1 MDVMHEIL
9 LSDEKFSGVPALRD
23 VLSCLDSVKYCSF
36 GSFLSSVHFTRAFS
50 GSFEVLVRDEAEALD
65 VLSENYDV
73 DNLHG
78 TIVLDD
84 RNGGDKSSTLKMKL
98 VDATAK
104 NQLLRQYLIEHSESR
119 TCIVANKA
127 GDVEKFDLQ
136 IPRRGPSILMYLIE
150 RENTPQSTTSVVEK
164 IVWSLNHVG
173 VAPLLRESRF
183 VPAEC
188 VSLAADAIEDIF
200 VAHAN
205 KTATMLH
212 THSTGECKTITAAE
226 LKTLGRPYAALLRA

>member
-1 MDVMHEIL
+1 MHEIL
-9 LSDEKFSGVPALRD
+9 LSDEKFSGVNALRD

-50 GSFEVLVRDEAEALD
+50 GSFEVLVRDETEALD
-65 VLSENYDV
+65 VLSDSFEV

-78 TIVLDD
+78 TLILDD
-84 RNGGDKSSTLKMKL
+84 RNGGDAQSTLKLRL

-104 NQLLRQYLIEHSESR
+104 NELLRQYLIEHSESR
-119 TCIVANKA
+119 TCVVTNKA
-127 GDVEKFDLQ
+127 GHVEKFDLQ
-136 IPRRGPSILMYLIE
+136 IPRRGPSILMYILE
-150 RENTPQSTTSVVEK
+150 RQDTPQSVTSVVEK

-188 VSLAADAIEDIF
+188 VTAAADAIEDIF

-212 THSTGECKTITAAE
+212 THSTGECKTMTAAE